1 MVWGMYDPVDELRGL
16 GVHVRRTDLRT
27 AWAIWVPDKSA
38 VVVAAGLTRVQE
50 RCILAHQVQH
60 LITPEPS
67 DADADADAV
76 ERERL
81 ADLGAAERLVDGRS
95 VRKLLT
101 VAPGADR
108 AAEALG
114 VTRRVL
120 DTWLHAHYRSKGE
133 PTPWPAAERDS
144 RCAVATLR
152 P

>member
-16 GVHVRRTDLRT
+16 GVHVRRTDLRA

-38 VVVAAGLTRVQE
+38 VVVATGLTRVQE
-50 RCILAHQVQH
+50 RCILAHHVRH
-60 LITPEPS
+60 LVTDEPGP
-67 DADADADAV
+67 ADAG

-81 ADLGAAERLVDGRS
+81 ADLGAADRLVDGRRA
-95 VRKLLT
+95 RKLLT
-101 VAPGADR
+101 AAPGADQ

-120 DTWLHAHYRSKGE
+120 DTWLDAHYARKGV
-133 PTPWPAAERDS
+133 PTPWPAADPDP
-144 RCAVATLR
+144 RCVVATLR